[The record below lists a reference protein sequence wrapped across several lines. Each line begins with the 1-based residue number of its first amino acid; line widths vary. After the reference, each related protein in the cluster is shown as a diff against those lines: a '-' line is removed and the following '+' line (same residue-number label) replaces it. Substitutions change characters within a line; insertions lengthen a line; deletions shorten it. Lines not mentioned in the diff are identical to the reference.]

1 MKFSSYSTAKMAVA
15 LLIAVTGLILTVF
28 SCKQQEEHAN
38 SAEMKFSLRDK
49 SYPNA
54 EGIIKYCAFDA
65 EFKVFKDLANS
76 LCSPTQIDGYEWAGI
91 VFYHNSTPNL
101 LLPSSDMPEGE
112 DINGVSIFMIDP
124 TGIIHHSF
132 YGKKAGI
139 FQNLPELNLKTNMIG
154 TAKMNFVKSVLSKE
168 VVTHNYFIALNK
180 TKNFKLG
187 KTDDEFAL
195 KIKVDN
201 RVVDSLP
208 ANDSACPSPCYDQKG
223 CDCDVYAGTEERYCD
238 PCIDPGDCI
247 LTNTST
253 NPLVKKTYSS
263 QFLAAYLDLEK
274 YRKFRE
280 DFLSTKP
287 TGRKFIRYYDAL
299 SDYLFHHS
307 NYNAEMVIE
316 TVKYLPNISK
326 VVDILATEGSKEVV
340 ITEKDRLAYMAIL
353 AKYKT
358 ISQSKDYQFAIS
370 DIEKEINNF
379 TGKNRA
385 ELIAYLNS
393 NNY

>member
-28 SCKQQEEHAN
+28 SCKQDEKAAN
-38 SAEMKFSLRDK
+38 SAEMKFNLRDK

-112 DINGVSIFMIDP
+112 DINGVSIFTIDQ

-132 YGKKAGI
+132 YGKKAGV

-168 VVTHNYFIALNK
+168 VVTHNYFIAFNK
-180 TKNFKLG
+180 TKDFKLG

-195 KIKVDN
+195 KITIDN
-201 RVVDSLP
+201 RVVDLLSPLE
-208 ANDSACPSPCYDQKG
+208 AASCPSPCFDTKG
-223 CDCDVYAGTEERYCD
+223 CDCNVYAGTEEKYCD
-238 PCIDPGDCI
+238 PCGPCQF
-247 LTNTST
+247 TNASTSSSIKT
-253 NPLVKKTYSS
+253 TYSS
-263 QFLAAYLDLEK
+263 KFLTEYLDLEK
-274 YRKFRE
+274 YRKFRD
-280 DFLSTKP
+280 DFLATKP
-287 TGRKFIRYYDAL
+287 IGRKFIRYYDAL
-299 SDYLFHHS
+299 GGYLSSHS
-307 NYNAEMVIE
+307 KYDTELLIE
-316 TVKYLPNISK
+316 TAKYLPNINK
-326 VVDILATEGSKEVV
+326 VVDVLTTEGSREIV
-340 ITEKDRLAYMAIL
+340 ITEKDRLGFIQIL
-353 AKYKT
+353 SKYKA
-358 ISQSKDYQFAIS
+358 ISQNKDYQFAIS

-379 TGKNRA
+379 SGKNRA